1 MSSAVPIEGLPFER
15 RLPGWAAVPLPSDPL
30 AALRQA
36 RRDPDLVLI
45 EGFHA
50 VKHALRF
57 GAEILRAAIT
67 DPEEVHK
74 LAETLAPDILEHLP
88 PQTPVV
94 SPERMQAAG
103 LKAPVTG
110 VLALARRPAV
120 DVLAMLADPRPAPVV
135 LLERPR
141 GLGNIGW
148 CVRTAAAANVAG
160 LLTTGIHDPW
170 CPTAVRIGVGLQF
183 ALPVARVVDEL
194 ASGYPENLLAGG
206 QRQLDSRRP
215 LIAVDTS
222 GETVRPEDLPPR
234 AILAFGTE
242 RHGLSEELL
251 ANAQARVSLPMR
263 AGVSSLNLATSVAAL
278 LYAWRLSGDGTDGT
292 DES

>member
-1 MSSAVPIEGLPFER
+1 
-15 RLPGWAAVPLPSDPL
+15 VPLPSDPL

-50 VKHALRF
+50 LKHALRF

-67 DPEEVHK
+67 DLEEVRR
-74 LAETLAPDILEHLP
+74 LAGALAPDILERLP
-88 PQTPVV
+88 ADTPVV

-103 LKAPVTG
+103 LKAPITG
-110 VLALARRPAV
+110 VLAVAPRPAV
-120 DVLAMLADPRPAPVV
+120 DVSAALADPHPAPLV

-148 CVRTAAAANVAG
+148 CVRTAAAADIAG
-160 LLTTGIHDPW
+160 LFTTGIHDPW

-183 ALPVARVVDEL
+183 ALPVARVAGDADADGGAIAHGV
-194 ASGYPENLLAGG
+194 ANQLL
-206 QRQLDSRRP
+206 DCDRP
-215 LIAVDTS
+215 LIAVDTR
-222 GETVRPEDLPPR
+222 GEAVHPRELPPR

-251 ANAQARVSLPMR
+251 AHAQASVSLPMR
-263 AGVSSLNLATSVAAL
+263 PGVSSLNLAASVAAL
-278 LYAWRLSGDGTDGT
+278 LYAWRLSADAAGP
-292 DES
+292 S

>member
-1 MSSAVPIEGLPFER
+1 MPIPE
-15 RLPGWAAVPLPSDPL
+15 DTL

-36 RRDPDLVLI
+36 KRDPDLVLL

-50 VKHALRF
+50 LKHALRF
-57 GAEILRAAIT
+57 GAQVLRAAIT
-67 DPEEVHK
+67 DPEELRR
-74 LAETLAPDILEHLP
+74 LAAALAPDIPGRLPMDAPLISPQQLEA
-88 PQTPVV
+88 
-94 SPERMQAAG
+94 SG
-103 LKAPVTG
+103 LKAPITG
-110 VLALARRPAV
+110 VIALARRPPV
-120 DVLAMLADPRPAPVV
+120 DLAGALADPRAAPIV

-148 CVRTAAAANVAG
+148 CVRTAAAADIAG

-183 ALPVARVVDEL
+183 ALPVARVDDGTTERPADGV
-194 ASGYPENLLAGG
+194 
-206 QRQLDSRRP
+206 LDSERVLDSGRP
-215 LIAVDTS
+215 LIAVDTA
-222 GETVRPEDLPPR
+222 GETVRPAELPDR

-251 ANAQARVSLPMR
+251 GRAQARVSLPMR

-278 LYAWRLSGDGTDGT
+278 LYAWRLSGEAAGG
-292 DES
+292 S

>member
-1 MSSAVPIEGLPFER
+1 M
-15 RLPGWAAVPLPSDPL
+15 PLPSDPL

-50 VKHALRF
+50 LKHALRF

-67 DPEEVHK
+67 DPEEVRK
-74 LAETLAPDILEHLP
+74 LADALAPDIIERLP
-88 PQTPVV
+88 AGTPVV

-103 LKAPVTG
+103 LKAPITG
-110 VLALARRPAV
+110 VLAVAHRPAA
-120 DVLAMLADPRPAPVV
+120 DVPAALADPRPAPVV

-148 CVRTAAAANVAG
+148 CVRTAAAADAAG

-183 ALPVARVVDEL
+183 ALPVARVANAASTDLPREL
-194 ASGYPENLLAGG
+194 LNCDRPLVAVAAPCPGRPRRPRSSCCHRSRDGTPRQTGGRRGRARRTPSPGSRADKLAPGTSGYGTVG
-206 QRQLDSRRP
+206 CGRP
-215 LIAVDTS
+215 
-222 GETVRPEDLPPR
+222 
-234 AILAFGTE
+234 
-242 RHGLSEELL
+242 
-251 ANAQARVSLPMR
+251 
-263 AGVSSLNLATSVAAL
+263 
-278 LYAWRLSGDGTDGT
+278 
-292 DES
+292 

>member
-1 MSSAVPIEGLPFER
+1 M
-15 RLPGWAAVPLPSDPL
+15 PLPSDPL

-50 VKHALRF
+50 LKHALRF
-57 GAEILRAAIT
+57 GAKILRAAIT
-67 DPEEVHK
+67 DPAEVSR
-74 LAETLAPDILEHLP
+74 LADALAPDIPERLP
-88 PQTPVV
+88 ADTPVL
-94 SPERMQAAG
+94 SPERVQAAG
-103 LKAPVTG
+103 LKAPITG
-110 VLALARRPAV
+110 VLAVASRPAV
-120 DVLAMLADPRPAPVV
+120 DVPAALADPRPAPVV

-148 CVRTAAAANVAG
+148 CVRTAAAADVAA

-183 ALPVARVVDEL
+183 ALPVARVTR
-194 ASGYPENLLAGG
+194 LAGRSDEG
-206 QRQLDSRRP
+206 ALDSGVAGDPLDSDRP
-215 LIAVDTS
+215 LIAVDTG
-222 GETVRPEDLPPR
+222 GETVHPRELPAR

-251 ANAQARVSLPMR
+251 AHAQASVSLPMR
-263 AGVSSLNLATSVAAL
+263 PGVSSLNLATSVAAL
-278 LYAWRLSGDGTDGT
+278 LYAWRLSADAVGP
-292 DES
+292 S

>member
-1 MSSAVPIEGLPFER
+1 LP
-15 RLPGWAAVPLPSDPL
+15 AVPLPSDPL

-50 VKHALRF
+50 LKHALRF

-67 DPEEVHK
+67 DPEEVRK
-74 LAETLAPDILEHLP
+74 LAEALAPDIVERLP
-88 PQTPVV
+88 AGTPVV

-103 LKAPVTG
+103 LKAPITG
-110 VLALARRPAV
+110 VLAVAHRPAM
-120 DVLAMLADPRPAPVV
+120 DVHAALADPRPAPVV

-148 CVRTAAAANVAG
+148 CVRTAAAADIAG

-183 ALPVARVVDEL
+183 ALPVARVANAGSSVL
-194 ASGYPENLLAGG
+194 PHGLL
-206 QRQLDSRRP
+206 DCDRP
-215 LIAVDTS
+215 LVAVDTR
-222 GETVRPEDLPPR
+222 GETVHPRELPPR

-251 ANAQARVSLPMR
+251 ARAHASVSLPMR
-263 AGVSSLNLATSVAAL
+263 PGVSSLNLATSVAAL
-278 LYAWRLSGDGTDGT
+278 LYAWRLAGGAGG
-292 DES
+292 EGGR

>member
-1 MSSAVPIEGLPFER
+1 LPV
-15 RLPGWAAVPLPSDPL
+15 VPLPSDPL

-50 VKHALRF
+50 LKHALRF

-67 DPEEVHK
+67 DLEVLRE
-74 LAETLAPDILEHLP
+74 LAAALAPDIPERLP
-88 PQTPVV
+88 AGTPVI
-94 SPERMQAAG
+94 SPERMHAAG
-103 LKAPVTG
+103 LKAPITG
-110 VLALARRPAV
+110 VLAVARRPAA
-120 DVLAMLADPRPAPVV
+120 DVPAALADPRPAPVV
-135 LLERPR
+135 LLEHPR

-148 CVRTAAAANVAG
+148 CVRTSAAADAAG

-183 ALPVARVVDEL
+183 ALPVARVADA
-194 ASGYPENLLAGG
+194 ASSGVPQSLL
-206 QRQLDSRRP
+206 DCDRP
-215 LIAVDTS
+215 LIAVDTR
-222 GETVRPEDLPPR
+222 GETVHPRELPPR

-251 ANAQARVSLPMR
+251 AHAHASVSLPMR
-263 AGVSSLNLATSVAAL
+263 PGVSSLNLATSVAAL
-278 LYAWRLSGDGTDGT
+278 LYAWRLSV
-292 DES
+292 SSA

>member
-1 MSSAVPIEGLPFER
+1 MKI
-15 RLPGWAAVPLPSDPL
+15 PSDPL

-50 VKHALRF
+50 LKHALRF
-57 GAEILRAAIT
+57 GAEILHAAIT
-67 DPEEVHK
+67 DADE
-74 LAETLAPDILEHLP
+74 LATLAAALAPDIAERLP
-88 PQTPVV
+88 ASTLMI
-94 SPERMQAAG
+94 SPERLQAAG
-103 LKAPVTG
+103 LKAPITG
-110 VLALARRPAV
+110 VLGLARRPRV
-120 DVLAMLADPRPAPVV
+120 DVPAALADPRPAPIV

-148 CVRTAAAANVAG
+148 CVRTAAAADVAG
-160 LLTTGIHDPW
+160 LLSTGIHDPW

-183 ALPVARVVDEL
+183 ALPVARVADTDW
-194 ASGYPENLLAGG
+194 
-206 QRQLDSRRP
+206 DSDRP

-222 GETVRPEDLPPR
+222 GETVHPADLPPR

-251 ANAQARVSLPMR
+251 ARAQARVRLPMR
-263 AGVSSLNLATSVAAL
+263 DGVSSLNLATSVAAL
-278 LYAWRLSGDGTDGT
+278 LYAWRLSAGGP
-292 DES
+292 

>member
-1 MSSAVPIEGLPFER
+1 MALPN
-15 RLPGWAAVPLPSDPL
+15 DTL

-50 VKHALRF
+50 LKHALRF
-57 GAEILRAAIT
+57 GAQVLRAAIT
-67 DPEEVHK
+67 NPEEVHR
-74 LAETLAPDILEHLP
+74 LAATLAPDILDRLP
-88 PQTPVV
+88 TDTPVV
-94 SPERMQAAG
+94 SPARLEASG
-103 LKAPVTG
+103 LKAPITG
-110 VLALARRPAV
+110 VIALARRPPV
-120 DVLAMLADPRPAPVV
+120 DVAGALADPRPAPVV

-148 CVRTAAAANVAG
+148 CVRTAAAADVAA

-183 ALPVARVVDEL
+183 ALPVARIADDRADGL
-194 ASGYPENLLAGG
+194 PQGLLDGA
-206 QRQLDSRRP
+206 RP
-215 LIAVDTS
+215 LIAVDTA
-222 GETVRPEDLPPR
+222 GETVKPGELPDR

-251 ANAQARVSLPMR
+251 SCAQARVSLPMR
-263 AGVSSLNLATSVAAL
+263 PGVSSLNLATSVAAL
-278 LYAWRLSGDGTDGT
+278 LYAWRLSSEDAGG
-292 DES
+292 S

>member
-1 MSSAVPIEGLPFER
+1 VKI
-15 RLPGWAAVPLPSDPL
+15 PSDPL

-50 VKHALRF
+50 LKHALRF
-57 GAEILRAAIT
+57 GAEILHAAIT
-67 DPEEVHK
+67 DAKEVAT
-74 LAETLAPDILEHLP
+74 LAAALAPDIAERLP
-88 PQTPVV
+88 ANTLVI
-94 SPERMQAAG
+94 SPERLQAAG
-103 LKAPVTG
+103 LKAPITG
-110 VLALARRPAV
+110 VIGLARRPQV
-120 DVLAMLADPRPAPVV
+120 DVPAALADPRPAPLV

-148 CVRTAAAANVAG
+148 CVRTAAAADVAG
-160 LLTTGIHDPW
+160 LLSTGIHDPW

-183 ALPVARVVDEL
+183 ALPVARVMDT
-194 ASGYPENLLAGG
+194 NW
-206 QRQLDSRRP
+206 DSDRP

-222 GETVRPEDLPPR
+222 GEAVHPADLPPR

-251 ANAQARVSLPMR
+251 ARAQTRVRLPMR
-263 AGVSSLNLATSVAAL
+263 DGVSSLNLATSVAAL
-278 LYAWRLSGDGTDGT
+278 LYAWRLSAGGP
-292 DES
+292 

>member
-1 MSSAVPIEGLPFER
+1 
-15 RLPGWAAVPLPSDPL
+15 VPLPADPL

-50 VKHALRF
+50 LKHALRF
-57 GAEILRAAIT
+57 GAEVSRAAIT
-67 DPEEVHK
+67 DPEEVSR
-74 LAETLAPDILEHLP
+74 LAGALAPDILQRLP
-88 PQTPVV
+88 ADTPVV

-103 LKAPVTG
+103 LKAPITG
-110 VLALARRPAV
+110 VLAVAPRPRV
-120 DVLAMLADPRPAPVV
+120 DVSAALADPRPAPVV

-148 CVRTAAAANVAG
+148 CVRTAAAADVAG

-183 ALPVARVVDEL
+183 ALPVARVARAVG
-194 ASGYPENLLAGG
+194 SGVADDL
-206 QRQLDSRRP
+206 LDSDRP
-215 LIAVDTS
+215 LIAVDTR
-222 GETVRPEDLPPR
+222 GETVHPRELPAR

-251 ANAQARVSLPMR
+251 AHAQVSVSLPMR
-263 AGVSSLNLATSVAAL
+263 PGVSSLNLAGSVAAL
-278 LYAWRLSGDGTDGT
+278 LYAWRLSADGAGGA
-292 DES
+292 SGS

>member
-1 MSSAVPIEGLPFER
+1 L
-15 RLPGWAAVPLPSDPL
+15 AAVPLPSDPL

-50 VKHALRF
+50 LKHALRF

-74 LAETLAPDILEHLP
+74 LAAVLAPDILERLP

-103 LKAPVTG
+103 LKAPITG

-120 DVLAMLADPRPAPVV
+120 DVPAVLADPRPAPVV

-170 CPTAVRIGVGLQF
+170 CPAAVRIGVGLQF
-183 ALPVARVVDEL
+183 ALPVARVADDPS
-194 ASGYPENLLAGG
+194 SGYPKNL
-206 QRQLDSRRP
+206 LDSRRP
-215 LIAVDTS
+215 LVAVDTQ
-222 GETVRPEDLPPR
+222 GETVRPSRLPPR

-242 RHGLSEELL
+242 RHGLSEQLL
-251 ANAQARVSLPMR
+251 AHAQARVSLPMR
-263 AGVSSLNLATSVAAL
+263 PGVSSLNLATSVAAL
-278 LYAWRLSGDGTDGT
+278 LYAWRLSGDAVEGT

>member
-1 MSSAVPIEGLPFER
+1 VS
-15 RLPGWAAVPLPSDPL
+15 LPSDPL

-50 VKHALRF
+50 LKHALRF

-67 DPEEVHK
+67 DPEEVRK
-74 LAETLAPDILEHLP
+74 LAEALAPDILARLP
-88 PQTPVV
+88 ADTPVI
-94 SPERMQAAG
+94 SPERMRAAG
-103 LKAPVTG
+103 LKDPITG
-110 VLALARRPAV
+110 VLAVAPRPFV
-120 DVLAMLADPRPAPVV
+120 DVPAALVDPRPAPVV

-148 CVRTAAAANVAG
+148 CVRTAAAANIAG

-183 ALPVARVVDEL
+183 ALPVARVANAADSGVAQEL
-194 ASGYPENLLAGG
+194 LNG
-206 QRQLDSRRP
+206 DRP
-215 LIAVDTS
+215 LIAVDTR
-222 GETVRPEDLPPR
+222 GETVHPRELPAR

-242 RHGLSEELL
+242 RHGLSEALR
-251 ANAQARVSLPMR
+251 AQAHTSVSLPMR
-263 AGVSSLNLATSVAAL
+263 PGVSSLNLATSVAAL
-278 LYAWRLSGDGTDGT
+278 LYAWRLAGGDGGR
-292 DES
+292 

>member
-1 MSSAVPIEGLPFER
+1 MS
-15 RLPGWAAVPLPSDPL
+15 LPSDPL

-50 VKHALRF
+50 LKHALRF

-67 DPEEVHK
+67 DPEEVGK
-74 LAETLAPDILEHLP
+74 LAEALAPDILERLP
-88 PQTPVV
+88 PRTPVV

-103 LKAPVTG
+103 LKAPITG

-120 DVLAMLADPRPAPVV
+120 DVTAALADPRPAPVV

-183 ALPVARVVDEL
+183 ALPVARVADDVS
-194 ASGYPENLLAGG
+194 SGYPESLLASAESPLGTENPLNAESL
-206 QRQLDSRRP
+206 LDSRRP
-215 LIAVDTS
+215 LIAVDTE
-222 GETVRPEDLPPR
+222 GEMVRPEHLPQR
-234 AILAFGTE
+234 ALLAFGTE

-251 ANAQARVSLPMR
+251 AHAQARVSLPMR
-263 AGVSSLNLATSVAAL
+263 PGVSSLNLATSVAAL
-278 LYAWRLSGDGTDGT
+278 LYAWRLSAGGV